1 MKTVVLLL
9 EVVVLLLEVVVLLEV
24 AVGAVVLLLGV
35 VPLAAKVP
43 ETALGGRSRQGSMV
57 TAPSLTILLNT
68 PTDAVVVFTAI
79 GQEEKERSVLKRVV
93 KVSNVFFISL
103 SYYFDRL
110 LALIV
115 FFIF

>member
-9 EVVVLLLEVVVLLEV
+9 EEVVVLLLEEEE
-24 AVGAVVLLLGV
+24 VGAVVVLLLGV